1 MSVSR
6 PFPPFKPRSRNLNE
20 ILVRNP
26 QKSWNCRTFTKGSK
40 APGDRIEFHLLLASI
55 TLQDLAVFQSSRRCY
70 ENDLKFQV
78 DFFFDGAFCLW
89 NCLNSYMHFCA
100 PTSILRWFLGGTWMV
115 HSSSKFP
122 LSPMCVDTS
131 QKKNIKAWCVFKPSI
146 LHTSKM
152 PYKPHTSATSPR
164 RWLNDGNGFFAPK
177 GCNESPKQIHI
188 FCCTLCWKRRNI
200 QSNICKKTKYLQM
213 E

>member
-1 MSVSR
+1 
-6 PFPPFKPRSRNLNE
+6 
-20 ILVRNP
+20 
-26 QKSWNCRTFTKGSK
+26 
-40 APGDRIEFHLLLASI
+40 
-55 TLQDLAVFQSSRRCY
+55 
-70 ENDLKFQV
+70 
-78 DFFFDGAFCLW
+78 
-89 NCLNSYMHFCA
+89 
-100 PTSILRWFLGGTWMV
+100 MV

-213 E
+213 EQIGKFVSRLAVVTLDANISRHPKRPQKWNPASYNLQGPLCMRQPPARLTTMPQQ